1 MLLSRVLSNEEYN
14 ILKPGLKYGLA
25 TRPNE
30 SNMLTYVQEIWY
42 QIEKS
47 NVCRNF
53 IQYLR
58 LVVHCVD

>member
-30 SNMLTYVQEIWY
+30 SNMLTYVQEM
-42 QIEKS
+42 
-47 NVCRNF
+47 
-53 IQYLR
+53 
-58 LVVHCVD
+58 